1 MKTVELIKIIVI
13 SSLLVLL
20 SNQLLYSQKWTV
32 IPKTATGF
40 NSVMNTCVDDGEGK
54 LWIGSFN
61 KGIYSFDGVNWI
73 KTSDST
79 PSGIYDMMI
88 ANGDIWAA
96 ANGGLIRI
104 PKFEYSN
111 IQTLKYSDTI
121 SNFFWSVAYDSTGTV
136 WVGSGDVTKT
146 LLLAYKNGEWKEI
159 DCKSLGEQSYIPA
172 IVVDSKNRKWFIS
185 DAGLSMYNDTTFVT
199 YNHTNSNLPIT
210 SFTHLEIDSK
220 GNLWIGTVGFGL
232 YKFDGTTFTNFS
244 HINSVL
250 PLGVIFSA
258 IAFDKNDIVWVGTE
272 SMGIFTFDGTNW
284 AQFNL
289 ANSGVQS
296 TMIRAITVA
305 SKDRKIFATI
315 DQGIIIFDGNIT
327 SVGSEE
333 FEDGI
338 YPNPVFSQISVK
350 TQSKESA
357 LIRIFNQLGE
367 DVTSI
372 CSGIENVDANGIV
385 TINVSK
391 LAPAVYFL
399 HNGNTVE
406 KFIKIQ

>member
-1 MKTVELIKIIVI
+1 MKTIEFFKAIVI
-13 SSLLVLL
+13 LCFVLVV
-20 SNQLLYSQKWTV
+20 SCQLVYSQKWTV
-32 IPKTATGF
+32 IPKSATGF
-40 NSVMNTCVDDGEGK
+40 NNVMTSCVDDGEGK
-54 LWIGSFN
+54 LWVGSFN
-61 KGIYSFDGVNWI
+61 KGIYSFDGINWI

-88 ANGDIWAA
+88 VNSDIWAA

-111 IQTLKYSDTI
+111 IQTLKYSDTV
-121 SNFFWSVAYDSTGTV
+121 SNFFWTLAYDSTGTI

-146 LLLAYKNGEWKEI
+146 LLLSYKNGEWKEI

-185 DAGLSMYNDTTFVT
+185 DAGLTMYNDTTFVT
-199 YNHTNSNLPIT
+199 YNHTNSTLPFT
-210 SFTHLEIDSK
+210 SFTHLELDAK
-220 GNLWIGTVGFGL
+220 GNLWIGTVGYGL

-244 HINSVL
+244 HTNSAL

-258 IAFDKNDIVWVGTE
+258 IAFDKNDNVWVGTE

-296 TMIRAITVA
+296 TMIRAITVGT
-305 SKDRKIFATI
+305 KDRKIFGTI
-315 DQGIIIFDGNIT
+315 DQGIIIFDGDVT
-327 SVGSEE
+327 GVGSEE
-333 FEDGI
+333 DKNGI
-338 YPNPVFSQISVK
+338 YPNPVVSQISVK
-350 TQSKESA
+350 TQSKETST
-357 LIRIFNQLGE
+357 IRIFNQLGE
-367 DVTSI
+367 EVTSI
-372 CSGIENVDANGIV
+372 CSGFENVDANGVV
-385 TINVSK
+385 TINVSR

-399 HNGNTVE
+399 HKGNTVE